1 MPQSYPGLGL
11 DLALQEHRMGPGNSP
26 SPHSAAV
33 RRASQ
38 PDSGTNSPSCWP
50 RWVFTKTRVLKCGS
64 RKGPAQLTHV
74 TGGETE
80 SRRPQ
85 RHFLWL
91 HQPLISKVQLR
102 LKGPDAKVS
111 FLCSSQCLPQQRLHT
126 TTFLPGEEEKEES
139 YPEEEKEVRAPRGME
154 AGRWGK
160 GQNRGNKGLGVRQ

>member
-1 MPQSYPGLGL
+1 MRQELEFPQSFLSDLVMPQSYPGLGL

-91 HQPLISKVQLR
+91 HQPLISKLQLQ

-111 FLCSSQCLPQQRLHT
+111 FLCSSQCPQRGPSLGLCFIVSSGEISPIRRLNTLHM
-126 TTFLPGEEEKEES
+126 S
-139 YPEEEKEVRAPRGME
+139 
-154 AGRWGK
+154 
-160 GQNRGNKGLGVRQ
+160 